1 MYKNEPT
8 AHVQHKFTRE
18 QKGLIQV
25 GAKTWPH
32 VTLQAYKLYKINT
45 NIINNNSNDN
55 SNNDNNSY
63 NNNHKYTQLQ
73 LYKATI

>member
-1 MYKNEPT
+1 MYSINSQGNKGTNT
-8 AHVQHKFTRE
+8 GGG
-18 QKGLIQV
+18 QK
-25 GAKTWPH
+25 WPH
-32 VTLQAYKLYKINT
+32 VTLQAYTLYKINT

-73 LYKATI
+73 LYTATI